1 MDSGWYLG
9 EGEPVLF
16 KHVAFSRVNIPS
28 SVFPH
33 SKAYGIQINTKGTFV
48 KLKKMEKGTKSERWE
63 CESWHEGVT
72 QFTVCVLPNH
82 ETLGLI
88 PNTSKG
94 NHRPYIPPVAATE
107 TTSATR
113 TRAHAYTNRHT
124 QLTCMHRKAF

>member
-48 KLKKMEKGTKSERWE
+48 KLKKWRRVRSQKG
-63 CESWHEGVT
+63 
-72 QFTVCVLPNH
+72 
-82 ETLGLI
+82 
-88 PNTSKG
+88 G
-94 NHRPYIPPVAATE
+94 NV
-107 TTSATR
+107 
-113 TRAHAYTNRHT
+113 RAG
-124 QLTCMHRKAF
+124 MKV